1 MVVWL
6 VPAAITLHNLEEA
19 IWLPAWS
26 RSAAEGLR
34 GADRWR
40 RPVGTWSFR
49 FAVAVLT
56 AVAWGVAWLAHRD
69 GPDGLGF
76 YLLASY
82 ALGQGLNV
90 VMPHLVVTL
99 ATGAY
104 APGLATG
111 LLFVLPASVAF
122 LMDAFTAPNFDVLR
136 FIIVAVIFIPL
147 MLLAIPLSFAVGRQL
162 QLVVSSIKGAYKGAC
177 R

>member
-1 MVVWL
+1 MIWL

-26 RSAAEGLR
+26 RSPAAGRR
-34 GADRWR
+34 GTDRWR
-40 RPVGTWSFR
+40 RPVGAWPFR

-56 AVAWGVAWLAHRD
+56 AVAWGVAWFAHRG
-69 GPDGLGF
+69 GPGGLGF

-99 ATGAY
+99 VTGAY
-104 APGLATG
+104 VPGLATG
-111 LLFVLPASVAF
+111 LLFVLPASITF
-122 LMDAFTAPNFDVLR
+122 LMDAFAAPNFDVRR
-136 FIIVAVIFIPL
+136 FIIVSAIFIPL
-147 MLLAIPLSFAVGRQL
+147 MLLAIPLLFKVGRRL
-162 QLVVSSIKGAYKGAC
+162 QQVGLS
-177 R
+177 